1 MSSSSESI
9 VTTVEEKTTKKRYW
23 LRWLKYLLLSAICN
37 GAVWVLA
44 LTYLKKTPLT
54 FTSELIIHVAGGSP
68 GVSVNLPSIG
78 QANTSSST
86 SFGSHSDPRENYK
99 LMATSETVL
108 ETAAESLEIP
118 VSEFGKP
125 NIELINNTTLLLV
138 EVNAQDAKVAESKAW
153 ALYQALYKRLNVL
166 RAQEQEE
173 RDKAVQQVLEDSR
186 VKLTDAQ
193 NKLSNYKLRSGFNS
207 SDQIKDLIGNMGKLQ
222 AKLIDAIAQ
231 YRQTNDSL
239 QQLVST
245 LRLSPQKAADALVLQ
260 TDQEFQKILIEYTD
274 ATTILTNLL
283 PNRGPN
289 YPDVVE
295 ARQKQQA
302 SLQALLQR
310 GQKLLGIPVEQL
322 SLERLILDN
331 SNGSGVKRGDLFV
344 QLVKTNAELKG
355 LEGQIAALK
364 QQIDDLKA
372 KLNVLTEK
380 ESIHDNLDRDLQI
393 AQAVF
398 ASTLT
403 KIDLSKGDPFAS
415 FPMIQIIEE
424 PTLPEKPS
432 APKPKLVLAGAVV
445 GSLFVTAGLTLLWWR
460 EPLLK
465 ISKQI
470 VKKAIE

>member
-1 MSSSSESI
+1 MSSSSESL
-9 VTTVEEKTTKKRYW
+9 VTIEEKTTKEYYW

-37 GAVWVLA
+37 GALWGLA
-44 LTYLKKTPLT
+44 LTYLKKTPPT

-78 QANTSSST
+78 QANTSSGT
-86 SFGSHSDPRENYK
+86 SFGAHSDPRENYK
-99 LMATSETVL
+99 LMATNASVL
-108 ETAAESLEIP
+108 KIAAESLKISE
-118 VSEFGKP
+118 SEFGKP
-125 NIELINNTTLLLV
+125 KIELINNTTLLLL
-138 EVNAQDAKVAESKAW
+138 EVNAPDPQVAESKAW
-153 ALYQALYKRLNVL
+153 ALYHAFYQRLNVL
-166 RAQEQEE
+166 RSQEQEE
-173 RDKAVQQVLEDSR
+173 RDKAVQQILEDTR
-186 VKLTDAQ
+186 VKLTEAQ
-193 NKLSNYKLRSGFNS
+193 NKLSGYKLQSGFNS
-207 SDQIKDLIGNMGKLQ
+207 SEQIKDLIDNMGNLQ
-222 AKLIDAIAQ
+222 AELIEAISQ
-231 YRQTNDSL
+231 YRQNNDSL
-239 QQLVST
+239 QQLATT

-260 TDQEFQKILIEYTD
+260 TDQEFQKILTEYTD

-283 PNRGPN
+283 PSRGHN

-302 SLQALLQR
+302 SLEALLQR

-331 SNGSGVKRGDLFV
+331 SNGSGVKRGDLFI
-344 QLVKTNAELKG
+344 QLVKTNADLKG
-355 LEGQIAALK
+355 LEGQIAILK
-364 QQIDDLKA
+364 EQIEDQKA
-372 KLNVLTEK
+372 KLNVLTAK
-380 ESIHDNLDRDLQI
+380 ETIHDNLDRNLQI

-424 PTLPEKPS
+424 PTLPAEPS
-432 APKPKLVLAGAVV
+432 APKPKLVLAGAFV
-445 GSLFVTAGLTLLWWR
+445 GSLFVTGGLTLLWWR

>member
-1 MSSSSESI
+1 MSSSSEPL
-9 VTTVEEKTTKKRYW
+9 VTIEEKTTKERHW
-23 LRWLKYLLLSAICN
+23 LRWFKYLLLSALCN
-37 GAVWVLA
+37 GAVWGLA
-44 LTYLKKTPLT
+44 LTYLQKTPLS
-54 FTSELIIHVAGGSP
+54 FTSELIIHVAGSAP

-78 QANTSSST
+78 QANTSSGT

-99 LMATSETVL
+99 LMATSGTIL
-108 ETAAESLEIP
+108 NLAAKSLEIP
-118 VSEFGKP
+118 VSELGKP
-125 NIELINNTTLLLV
+125 NVTLINNTTLLKL
-138 EVNAQDAKVAESKAW
+138 EVSGEDPKVAESRGW
-153 ALYQALYKRLNVL
+153 ALYQALYKQLNIL
-166 RAQEQEE
+166 RSQEQTE
-173 RDKAVQQVLEDSR
+173 RDKSVQQILKDTR
-186 VKLTDAQ
+186 VKLTEAQ
-193 NKLSNYKLRSGFNS
+193 NKLSGYKLGSGFNS
-207 SDQIKDLIGNMGKLQ
+207 SDQIGNLIGNMGDLQ
-222 AKLIDAIAQ
+222 TKLINAIAE
-231 YRQTNDSL
+231 YRHKQDSL
-239 QQLVST
+239 QQLVTT

-260 TDQEFQKILIEYTD
+260 TDQEFQKILTEYTD

-283 PNRGPN
+283 PNRGRN

-310 GQKLLGIPVEQL
+310 GQKLLGIPIEQL

-344 QLVKTNAELKG
+344 QLVEINAELKG
-355 LEGQIAALK
+355 LEGQIATLK
-364 QQIDDLKA
+364 EQIKQLKA
-372 KLNVLTEK
+372 ELNILTGK

-424 PTLPEKPS
+424 PTLPEEPR
-432 APKPKLVLAGAVV
+432 APKPKLVMAGAFV

-465 ISKQI
+465 VSKQI

>member
-1 MSSSSESI
+1 MSSSSEHLVNI
-9 VTTVEEKTTKKRYW
+9 EGKITKQRQW
-23 LRWLKYLLLSAICN
+23 LRWLKYLLLSALCN
-37 GAVWVLA
+37 GAVWGLA
-44 LTYLKKTPLT
+44 LTYLEKTPLS
-54 FTSELIIHVAGGSP
+54 FTSELIIHVAGSAP

-78 QANTSSST
+78 QANTSSGT

-99 LMATSETVL
+99 LMIASGTIL
-108 ETAAESLEIP
+108 DLAAESLEIDT
-118 VSEFGKP
+118 SELGKP
-125 NIELINNTTLLLV
+125 NVTLINNTTLLKL
-138 EVNAQDAKVAESKAW
+138 EVSAQDPKIAESRSW
-153 ALYQALYKRLNVL
+153 ALYQALYKRLNIL
-166 RAQEQEE
+166 RAQEQAE
-173 RDKAVQQVLEDSR
+173 RDKS
-186 VKLTDAQ
+186 VKQILKDTQMKLSEAQ
-193 NKLSNYKLRSGFNS
+193 NKLSDYKLQSGFNS
-207 SDQIKDLIGNMGKLQ
+207 SDQIKDLISNMGNLQ
-222 AKLIDAIAQ
+222 AKLIEAIAQ
-231 YRQTNDSL
+231 YRTSNASL
-239 QQLVST
+239 QQLTTT
-245 LRLSPQKAADALVLQ
+245 LRVSPQKAADALVLQ
-260 TDQEFQKILIEYTD
+260 TDQEFQKILTEYTD

-283 PNRGPN
+283 PSRGRN

-295 ARQKQQA
+295 ARGKQQA

-344 QLVKTNAELKG
+344 ELVQINTELKG
-355 LEGQIAALK
+355 LESQIAALK
-364 QQIDDLKA
+364 EQIQDLKRQ
-372 KLNVLTEK
+372 LNILTEK
-380 ESIHDNLDRDLQI
+380 ETTHDNLDRDLQI

-415 FPMIQIIEE
+415 FPMIQMIEE
-424 PTLPEKPS
+424 PTLPEDPS
-432 APKPKLVLAGAVV
+432 APKPKLVLAGAFV

>member
-1 MSSSSESI
+1 
-9 VTTVEEKTTKKRYW
+9 
-23 LRWLKYLLLSAICN
+23 LLL
-37 GAVWVLA
+37 L
-44 LTYLKKTPLT
+44 
-54 FTSELIIHVAGGSP
+54 
-68 GVSVNLPSIG
+68 
-78 QANTSSST
+78 
-86 SFGSHSDPRENYK
+86 
-99 LMATSETVL
+99 
-108 ETAAESLEIP
+108 
-118 VSEFGKP
+118 
-125 NIELINNTTLLLV
+125 
-138 EVNAQDAKVAESKAW
+138 EVNARDPKMAEKKAW

-166 RAQEQEE
+166 RSQEQEE
-173 RDKAVQQVLEDSR
+173 RDKAVQQVLEDTR

-193 NKLSNYKLRSGFNS
+193 NKLSSYKLQSGFNS
-207 SDQIKDLIGNMGKLQ
+207 SDQIKDLIGSMGNLQ
-222 AKLIDAIAQ
+222 TELIDAIAQ

-239 QQLVST
+239 QQLAST
-245 LRLSPQKAADALVLQ
+245 LRLSPQNAADALVLQ
-260 TDQEFQKILIEYTD
+260 TDQEFQKTLIEYTD

-283 PNRGPN
+283 PSRGIN

-302 SLQALLQR
+302 SLKALLQR

-344 QLVKTNAELKG
+344 QLVKTNADLKG
-355 LEGQIAALK
+355 LEGQITALK
-364 QQIDDLKA
+364 EQINNLKSE
-372 KLNVLTEK
+372 LNTLTEQ
-380 ESIHDNLDRDLQI
+380 ESIHDNLDRNLQI

-424 PTLPEKPS
+424 PSLPTEPS
-432 APKPKLVLAGAVV
+432 APKPKLVMAGAFV
-445 GSLFVTAGLTLLWWR
+445 GSLFVSAGLTLLWWR

>member
-1 MSSSSESI
+1 MSSSSESL
-9 VTTVEEKTTKKRYW
+9 VTINKQTTKKYNL
-23 LRWLKYLLLSAICN
+23 LRWLKYLLFAAICN
-37 GAVWVLA
+37 GAVWGLA
-44 LTYLKKTPLT
+44 ITYLKKTPLS
-54 FTSELIIHVAGGSP
+54 FTSEMVIHLAGGSP

-78 QANTSSST
+78 QANTSSGT
-86 SFGSHSDPRENYK
+86 SFGAHSDPRENYK
-99 LMATSETVL
+99 LMATSGTVL
-108 ETAAESLEIP
+108 TIAAESLEI
-118 VSEFGKP
+118 SESQFGKP
-125 NIELINNTTLLLV
+125 KVELINNTTLLLL
-138 EVNAQDAKVAESKAW
+138 EVSGKEPKVAEKKAW
-153 ALYQALYKRLNVL
+153 ALYQALYKRLNIL
-166 RAQEQEE
+166 RSQEQAE
-173 RDKAVQQVLEDSR
+173 RDKAVQEVLEDTR
-186 VKLTDAQ
+186 VKLTEAQ
-193 NKLSNYKLRSGFNS
+193 NKVSSYKLQSGFSS
-207 SDQIKDLIGNMGKLQ
+207 SDQITNLIGNIGNLQ
-222 AKLIDAIAQ
+222 AELINAIAR
-231 YRQTNDSL
+231 YREINDSL
-239 QQLVST
+239 QQLANT

-260 TDQEFQKILIEYTD
+260 TDQEFQKILVEYTD

-283 PNRGPN
+283 PSRGVN

-344 QLVKTNAELKG
+344 QLVKMNADLKG
-355 LEGQIAALK
+355 LEGQIAVLK
-364 QQIDDLKA
+364 EQIEDLKA
-372 KLNVLTEK
+372 KLNLFTEK

-424 PTLPEKPS
+424 PTLPTEPS
-432 APKPKLVLAGAVV
+432 APKPKLVMAGAFI
-445 GSLFVTAGLTLLWWR
+445 GSLFVSAGLTLLWWR

>member
-1 MSSSSESI
+1 MSLPSESI
-9 VTTVEEKTTKKRYW
+9 VTIEKKTTKKKSW
-23 LRWLKYLLLSAICN
+23 LRWFKYLLLAALCN
-37 GAVWVLA
+37 GAVWGLA

-54 FTSELIIHVAGGSP
+54 FTSELIIHVAGSSP

-78 QANTSSST
+78 QANTSSAT

-99 LMATSETVL
+99 LMTTSGTVL
-108 ETAAESLEIP
+108 NIAAEFLEMPI
-118 VSEFGKP
+118 SKFGKP
-125 NIELINNTTLLLV
+125 NVELINNTTLLLL
-138 EVNAQDAKVAESKAW
+138 EIDARDPQVAEAKAW

-166 RAQEQEE
+166 RSQEQAE
-173 RDKAVQQVLEDSR
+173 RDKAVQEVLEDTR

-193 NKLSNYKLRSGFNS
+193 NKLSSYKLESGFNS
-207 SDQIKDLIGNMGKLQ
+207 SDQIGNLIGNMGDLQ
-222 AKLIDAIAQ
+222 TKLINTIAQ

-239 QQLVST
+239 QQLVTT
-245 LRLSPQKAADALVLQ
+245 LRLSPQKAADALILQ
-260 TDQEFQKILIEYTD
+260 TDQEFQKILTEYTD
-274 ATTILTNLL
+274 ATTILLQLL
-283 PNRGPN
+283 PIRGPN

-302 SLQALLQR
+302 SLKALLQR

-331 SNGSGVKRGDLFV
+331 SNGSGIKRGDLFV
-344 QLVKTNAELKG
+344 ELVKTNAQLEG
-355 LEGQIAALK
+355 LEGQIAALREK
-364 QQIDDLKA
+364 IQDLKA
-372 KLNVLTEK
+372 ELNILTEK

-424 PTLPEKPS
+424 PTLPEEPS

-460 EPLLK
+460 EPLLN

>member
-1 MSSSSESI
+1 MSSSSESL
-9 VTTVEEKTTKKRYW
+9 VTIEEKITKKYLW
-23 LRWLKYLLLSAICN
+23 LRWLKYLLFGVICN
-37 GAVWVLA
+37 GALWGLA
-44 LTYLKKTPLT
+44 LTYIKKTPPT
-54 FTSELIIHVAGGSP
+54 FTSELVIHVAGGLP

-78 QANTSSST
+78 QANTSSGT
-86 SFGSHSDPRENYK
+86 AFGAHADPRENYK
-99 LMATSETVL
+99 LMATSGAVL
-108 ETAAESLEIP
+108 KIAAESLKISE
-118 VSEFGKP
+118 SEFNKP
-125 NIELINNTTLLLV
+125 NIELINNTTLLLLK
-138 EVNAQDAKVAESKAW
+138 VNALTPKIAESHAW
-153 ALYQALYKRLNVL
+153 ALYQAFYRRLNVL
-166 RAQEQEE
+166 RSQEQEE
-173 RDKAVQQVLEDSR
+173 RDKAVQQILEDTR
-186 VKLTDAQ
+186 IKLTDAQ
-193 NKLSNYKLRSGFNS
+193 NQLSNYKLKSGFNS
-207 SDQIKDLIGNMGKLQ
+207 ADQIENLIGNMGNLQ

-231 YRQTNDSL
+231 YRQNNDSL
-239 QQLVST
+239 QQLVTT

-260 TDQEFQKILIEYTD
+260 TDREFQKILVEYTD

-283 PNRGPN
+283 PSRGIN

-344 QLVKTNAELKG
+344 QLVKTNADLKG
-355 LEGQIAALK
+355 LEGQIATLK
-364 QQIDDLKA
+364 EQIENLKA
-372 KLNVLTEK
+372 ELNVLTEK
-380 ESIHDNLDRDLQI
+380 ETIHDNLDRNLQI

-424 PTLPEKPS
+424 PTLPEEPS
-432 APKPKLVLAGAVV
+432 APKPKLVMAGALV
-445 GSLFVTAGLTLLWWR
+445 GSLFVSAGLTLLWWR

-465 ISKQI
+465 ISKKI

>member
-1 MSSSSESI
+1 MSSPSESI
-9 VTTVEEKTTKKRYW
+9 VTIEKTSKKRHW
-23 LRWLKYLLLSAICN
+23 LRWLKYLLLAGFCN
-37 GAVWVLA
+37 TAVWVLV

-54 FTSELIIHVAGGSP
+54 FTSELIIHVAGSSP

-78 QANTSSST
+78 QANTSSGT

-99 LMATSETVL
+99 LMATSDTVL
-108 ETAAESLEIP
+108 DIAAETLEVP
-118 VSEFGKP
+118 ASEFGKP
-125 NIELINNTTLLLV
+125 NVELINNTTLLLV
-138 EVNAQDAKVAESKAW
+138 EINARNPKVAEAKAW
-153 ALYQALYKRLNVL
+153 ALYRALYKRLNVL
-166 RAQEQEE
+166 RSQEQME
-173 RDKAVQQVLEDSR
+173 RDKSVQQILKDTR

-193 NKLSNYKLRSGFNS
+193 NKLSGYKLQSGFNS
-207 SDQIKDLIGNMGKLQ
+207 SDQIKDLIDNMGNLQ
-222 AKLIDAIAQ
+222 SELIDTVAQ

-239 QQLVST
+239 QQLSTT
-245 LRLSPQKAADALVLQ
+245 LRLTPQKAADALILQ
-260 TDQEFQKILIEYTD
+260 TDQEFQKILTEYTD
-274 ATTILTNLL
+274 ATTVLTNLL
-283 PNRGPN
+283 PSRGPN

-295 ARQKQQA
+295 ARRKQQA

-331 SNGSGVKRGDLFV
+331 TNGSGVKRGDLFV
-344 QLVKTNAELKG
+344 QLIKTNAELKG
-355 LEGQIAALK
+355 LEGQIVTLK
-364 QQIDDLKA
+364 QQLSELTA
-372 KLNVLTEK
+372 ELNVLTEK

-424 PTLPEKPS
+424 PTLPEEPS
-432 APKPKLVLAGAVV
+432 APKPKLVLAGAFV
-445 GSLFVTAGLTLLWWR
+445 GSMLVTAGLTLLWWR

-465 ISKQI
+465 VSKQI

>member
-1 MSSSSESI
+1 MSSSSESL
-9 VTTVEEKTTKKRYW
+9 VTIPEKTTKKHLW
-23 LRWLKYLLLSAICN
+23 LRWLKYLLLGAICN
-37 GAVWVLA
+37 GAVWGLA

-54 FTSELIIHVAGGSP
+54 FTSELVIHVAGGSP

-78 QANTSSST
+78 QANTSSGT

-99 LMATSETVL
+99 LMATSGTVL
-108 ETAAESLEIP
+108 KIAAESLEMP
-118 VSEFGKP
+118 ESEFGKP
-125 NIELINNTTLLLV
+125 NVELINNTTLLLL
-138 EVNAQDAKVAESKAW
+138 EVNAQDPKVAESKAW
-153 ALYQALYKRLNVL
+153 SLYQALYKRLNVL
-166 RAQEQEE
+166 RSQEQEE
-173 RDKAVQQVLEDSR
+173 RDKAVQQILEDTR

-193 NKLSNYKLRSGFNS
+193 NKLSSYKLKSGFNS
-207 SDQIKDLIGNMGKLQ
+207 SDQIGNLIGNMGDLQ
-222 AKLIDAIAQ
+222 TKLIDAIAQ
-231 YRQTNDSL
+231 YRQNNDSL
-239 QQLVST
+239 QQLAST

-260 TDQEFQKILIEYTD
+260 TDQEFQKILVEYTD

-283 PNRGPN
+283 PSRGVN

-344 QLVKTNAELKG
+344 QLVKTNADLKG
-355 LEGQIAALK
+355 LEGQIATL
-364 QQIDDLKA
+364 QEQIANLKA
-372 KLNVLTEK
+372 ELNVLTEK
-380 ESIHDNLDRDLQI
+380 ETIHDNLDRNLQI

-424 PTLPEKPS
+424 PTLPAEPS
-432 APKPKLVLAGAVV
+432 APKPKLVMAGALV
-445 GSLFVTAGLTLLWWR
+445 GSLFVSAGLTLLWWR

>member
-1 MSSSSESI
+1 MSTSSESI
-9 VTTVEEKTTKKRYW
+9 VTTEAQTTKQYHW
-23 LRWLKYLLLSAICN
+23 LRWFKYLLLAGLCN
-37 GAVWVLA
+37 GSVWGLA

-54 FTSELIIHVAGGSP
+54 FTSELIIHVAGSSP

-78 QANTSSST
+78 QANTSSGT

-99 LMATSETVL
+99 LMATSGTVL
-108 ETAAESLEIP
+108 NLAAEFLKLP
-118 VSEFGKP
+118 ASEFGKP
-125 NIELINNTTLLLV
+125 NVELINNTTLLLL
-138 EVNAQDAKVAESKAW
+138 EINAQDPKVAESKAW
-153 ALYQALYKRLNVL
+153 ALYQSLYKRLNVL
-166 RAQEQEE
+166 RSQEQAE
-173 RDKAVQQVLEDSR
+173 RDKSVQQILEDTR
-186 VKLTDAQ
+186 VKLTKAQ
-193 NKLSNYKLRSGFNS
+193 NKLSGYKLQSGFNS
-207 SDQIKDLIGNMGKLQ
+207 SDQIKDLIGNMGNLQ
-222 AKLIDAIAQ
+222 TKLIDVVAE
-231 YRQTNDSL
+231 YRQTSDSL
-239 QQLVST
+239 QQLVTT

-260 TDQEFQKILIEYTD
+260 TDQEFQKILTEYTD

-283 PNRGPN
+283 PSRGRN

-344 QLVKTNAELKG
+344 QLVETNAELKG
-355 LEGQIAALK
+355 LEGQIATLK
-364 QQIDDLKA
+364 AQIGDLKA
-372 KLNVLTEK
+372 ELGILTEK

-432 APKPKLVLAGAVV
+432 APKPKLVLAGAFV
-445 GSLFVTAGLTLLWWR
+445 GSMFVTAGLTLLWWR

-465 ISKQI
+465 ITKQI

>member
-1 MSSSSESI
+1 MSSSSESL
-9 VTTVEEKTTKKRYW
+9 VTIEEKKVKQHPW
-23 LRWLKYLLLSAICN
+23 LRWLKYILLSAICN
-37 GAVWVLA
+37 GAVWGLA
-44 LTYLKKTPLT
+44 ITYLKKTPLT
-54 FTSELIIHVAGGSP
+54 FTSELIIHVAGGAP

-78 QANTSSST
+78 QANTSSGT
-86 SFGSHSDPRENYK
+86 AFGSHSDPRENYK
-99 LMATSETVL
+99 LMAMSGTIL
-108 ETAAESLEIP
+108 EIAAESLKVP

-125 NIELINNTTLLLV
+125 NVELVNNTTLLLL
-138 EVNAQDAKVAESKAW
+138 EVNAQDPKVAESKAW
-153 ALYQALYKRLNVL
+153 ALYQALYKRLNIL
-166 RAQEQEE
+166 RSQEQTE
-173 RDKAVQQVLEDSR
+173 RDKSVQQVLKDTE
-186 VKLTDAQ
+186 VKLTAAQ

-207 SDQIKDLIGNMGKLQ
+207 SDQIGNLISNMGDLQ
-222 AKLIDAIAQ
+222 TKLIDAIAQ

-239 QQLVST
+239 QQLATT

-260 TDQEFQKILIEYTD
+260 TDQEFQKILVEYTD

-283 PNRGPN
+283 PSRGIN

-302 SLQALLQR
+302 SLEALLQR

-331 SNGSGVKRGDLFV
+331 SNGSGVKRGELFV
-344 QLVKTNAELKG
+344 QLIKTNADLKG
-355 LEGQIAALK
+355 LEGQIATLK
-364 QQIDDLKA
+364 SQIEELKLE
-372 KLNVLTEK
+372 LNALTEK
-380 ESIHDNLDRDLQI
+380 ESIHDNLDRNLQI

-415 FPMIQIIEE
+415 FPMIQVIEE
-424 PTLPEKPS
+424 PTLPSEPS
-432 APKPKLVLAGAVV
+432 APKPKLVMAGAVV

-465 ISKQI
+465 VSKQI

>member
-1 MSSSSESI
+1 MSSPSEST
-9 VTTVEEKTTKKRYW
+9 VTIEEKAAKKHYW
-23 LRWLKYLLLSAICN
+23 LRWLKYLLLAGLCN
-37 GAVWVLA
+37 FAVWGLA

-54 FTSELIIHVAGGSP
+54 FTSELTIHVAGSSP

-78 QANTSSST
+78 QANTSSGT

-99 LMATSETVL
+99 LMATSDTVL
-108 ETAAESLEIP
+108 KNAAESIEMPI
-118 VSEFGKP
+118 SKFGKP
-125 NIELINNTTLLLV
+125 KIDLINNTTLLLL
-138 EVNAQDAKVAESKAW
+138 EVNAQDPKVAESKAW
-153 ALYQALYKRLNVL
+153 ALYGSLYRRLNVL
-166 RAQEQEE
+166 RAQEQQE
-173 RDKAVQQVLEDSR
+173 RDKSVQQILEDTR

-193 NKLSNYKLRSGFNS
+193 NKLSGYKLRSGFNS
-207 SDQIKDLIGNMGKLQ
+207 SDQIKDLINNMGDLQ
-222 AKLIDAIAQ
+222 TKLIDATAQ

-239 QQLVST
+239 QQLAAT

-260 TDQEFQKILIEYTD
+260 TDREFQKILNEYTD

-295 ARQKQQA
+295 ARGKQQA
-302 SLQALLQR
+302 SLQALLVR
-310 GQKLLGIPVEQL
+310 GQILLGIPIEQL

-331 SNGSGVKRGDLFV
+331 TSGSGVKRADLFI
-344 QLVKTNAELKG
+344 QLVKTDAELKG
-355 LEGQIAALK
+355 LAGQIATLK
-364 QQIDDLKA
+364 QQIERLKA
-372 KLNVLTEK
+372 ELNVLTEK

-424 PTLPEKPS
+424 PNLPTEPS
-432 APKPKLVLAGAVV
+432 APKPKLVLAGAFV

>member
-1 MSSSSESI
+1 MSSSSEHLVNI
-9 VTTVEEKTTKKRYW
+9 EGKITKQRQW
-23 LRWLKYLLLSAICN
+23 LRWLKYLLLSALCN
-37 GAVWVLA
+37 GAVWGLA
-44 LTYLKKTPLT
+44 LTYLEKTPLS
-54 FTSELIIHVAGGSP
+54 FTSELIIHVAGSAP

-78 QANTSSST
+78 QANTSSGT

-99 LMATSETVL
+99 LMIASGTIL
-108 ETAAESLEIP
+108 DLAAKSLEIP
-118 VSEFGKP
+118 TSELGKP
-125 NIELINNTTLLLV
+125 NVTLINNTTLLKL
-138 EVNAQDAKVAESKAW
+138 EVSAQDPKIAESRSW
-153 ALYQALYKRLNVL
+153 ALYQALYRRLNIL
-166 RAQEQEE
+166 RAQEQAE
-173 RDKAVQQVLEDSR
+173 RDKS
-186 VKLTDAQ
+186 VKQILKDTQLKLSEAQ
-193 NKLSNYKLRSGFNS
+193 NKLSDYKLQSGFNS
-207 SDQIKDLIGNMGKLQ
+207 SDQIKDLISNMGNLQ
-222 AKLIDAIAQ
+222 AKLIEAIAQ
-231 YRQTNDSL
+231 YRTSNASL
-239 QQLVST
+239 QQLTTT
-245 LRLSPQKAADALVLQ
+245 LRVSPQKAADALVLQ
-260 TDQEFQKILIEYTD
+260 TDQEFQKILTEYTD

-283 PNRGPN
+283 PSRGRN

-295 ARQKQQA
+295 ARGKQRA

-344 QLVKTNAELKG
+344 ELVQINTELKG
-355 LEGQIAALK
+355 LESQIAALK
-364 QQIDDLKA
+364 EQIQDLKRQ
-372 KLNVLTEK
+372 LNILTEK
-380 ESIHDNLDRDLQI
+380 ETTHDNLDRDLQI

-415 FPMIQIIEE
+415 FPMIQMIEE
-424 PTLPEKPS
+424 PTLPEEPS
-432 APKPKLVLAGAVV
+432 APKPKLVLAGAFV

>member
-9 VTTVEEKTTKKRYW
+9 TIIDDEPIKKYLW
-23 LRWLKYLLLSAICN
+23 LRWLKYLLLAATFNS
-37 GAVWVLA
+37 AVWGLA
-44 LTYLKKTPLT
+44 LTYLKKTPPT
-54 FTSELIIHVAGGSP
+54 FISELIIHVAGSSP

-78 QANTSSST
+78 QANTSSGT

-99 LMATSETVL
+99 LMATSNTVL
-108 ETAAESLEIP
+108 RTAAESLEIS
-118 VSEFGKP
+118 VSKLGKP
-125 NIELINNTTLLLV
+125 NVTLINNTTLLQL
-138 EVNAQDAKVAESKAW
+138 EVSGEDPKVAESKAW
-153 ALYQALYKRLNVL
+153 ALYQSLYKRLNVL
-166 RAQEQEE
+166 RSQEQKE
-173 RDKAVQQVLEDSR
+173 RDKSVQQILEDTR
-186 VKLTDAQ
+186 IKLTEAQ
-193 NKLSNYKLRSGFNS
+193 NQLSGYKLKSGFNS
-207 SDQIKDLIGNMGKLQ
+207 SDQITNLIGNMGDLQ
-222 AKLIDAIAQ
+222 TKLIDAIAQ
-231 YRQTNDSL
+231 YRQTNDNL

-245 LRLSPQKAADALVLQ
+245 LRVSPQKAADALVLQ
-260 TDQEFQKILIEYTD
+260 TDQEFQKILTEYTD

-283 PNRGPN
+283 PNRGHN

-302 SLQALLQR
+302 SLKVLLQR

-355 LEGQIAALK
+355 LEGQIATLK
-364 QQIDDLKA
+364 SQITEQKA
-372 KLNVLTEK
+372 ELNILTEK
-380 ESIHDNLDRDLQI
+380 ETIHDHLDRDLQI

-424 PTLPEKPS
+424 PTLPEEPS
-432 APKPKLVLAGAVV
+432 APKPKLVLAGAFV
-445 GSLFVTAGLTLLWWR
+445 GSLFVTVGLTLLWWR

>member
-1 MSSSSESI
+1 MSSSSESL
-9 VTTVEEKTTKKRYW
+9 VTIEEKTTKNRYW

-54 FTSELIIHVAGGSP
+54 FTSELIVHVAGGSP
-68 GVSVNLPSIG
+68 GVNVNLPSIG
-78 QANTSSST
+78 QANTSSGT

-99 LMATSETVL
+99 LMATSGTVL
-108 ETAAESLEIP
+108 KTAAESLKIP
-118 VSEFGKP
+118 ASEFGKP
-125 NIELINNTTLLLV
+125 NIELINNTTLLLL
-138 EVNAQDAKVAESKAW
+138 EVNAQDPKVAKSKAW
-153 ALYQALYKRLNVL
+153 ALYQALYNRLNVL
-166 RAQEQEE
+166 RSQEQAE
-173 RDKAVQQVLEDSR
+173 RDKAVQQVLDDTR

-193 NKLSNYKLRSGFNS
+193 NKLSSYKLKSGFNS
-207 SDQIKDLIGNMGKLQ
+207 SDQIKDLIGNMGDLQ
-222 AKLIDAIAQ
+222 TKLIDVSAQ

-239 QQLVST
+239 QQLVTT

-274 ATTILTNLL
+274 STTILTNLL
-283 PNRGPN
+283 PSRGPN

-295 ARQKQQA
+295 ARRKQQA
-302 SLQALLQR
+302 SLKALLQR

-355 LEGQIAALK
+355 LDGQIAALK

-372 KLNVLTEK
+372 ELSVLTEK
-380 ESIHDNLDRDLQI
+380 ESIHDNLNRNLQI

-403 KIDLSKGDPFAS
+403 KIDLSKGDSFAS

-424 PTLPEKPS
+424 PILPEEPS
-432 APKPKLVLAGAVV
+432 APKPKLVLAGAFV
-445 GSLFVTAGLTLLWWR
+445 GSLFVTAGLTLLWWS

-465 ISKQI
+465 VSKQI

>member
-1 MSSSSESI
+1 MSSSSESL
-9 VTTVEEKTTKKRYW
+9 VTIKEKTTKNYYW
-23 LRWLKYLLLSAICN
+23 LWWLKYLLLSGICN
-37 GAVWVLA
+37 GAVWLLA
-44 LTYLKKTPLT
+44 LTYLKTIPPT
-54 FTSELIIHVAGGSP
+54 FTSELIVHVAGGSP

-78 QANTSSST
+78 QANTSSSS

-108 ETAAESLEIP
+108 KAAAESLEIP

-125 NIELINNTTLLLV
+125 NIELINNTTLLLL
-138 EVNAQDAKVAESKAW
+138 EVDGEDPKLAKSKAW
-153 ALYQALYKRLNVL
+153 ALYQSLYKRLNVL
-166 RAQEQEE
+166 RSQEQTE
-173 RDKAVQQVLEDSR
+173 RDKAVQQVLEDTR

-193 NKLSNYKLRSGFNS
+193 NKISNYKLRSGFNS
-207 SDQIKDLIGNMGKLQ
+207 SAQIKDLISNMGDLQ
-222 AKLIDAIAQ
+222 AKLINEIAR
-231 YRQTNDSL
+231 YRQINGRL
-239 QQLVST
+239 QQLVTT

-283 PNRGPN
+283 PSRGPN

-302 SLQALLQR
+302 SLKALLQR
-310 GQKLLGIPVEQL
+310 GQKLLGIPAEQL
-322 SLERLILDN
+322 NLERLILDN

-344 QLVKTNAELKG
+344 ELIKTNAELKG
-355 LEGQIAALK
+355 LDGQIATLK
-364 QQIDDLKA
+364 EQINNLKA
-372 KLNVLTEK
+372 ELNTLTEK

-465 ISKQI
+465 ISKYI

>member
-1 MSSSSESI
+1 MSSSSESL
-9 VTTVEEKTTKKRYW
+9 VTIEKTTKKHLW
-23 LRWLKYLLLSAICN
+23 LRWLKYLLLGAICN
-37 GAVWVLA
+37 GAVWGLA

-54 FTSELIIHVAGGSP
+54 FTSELVIHVAGVSP

-78 QANTSSST
+78 QANTSSGT

-99 LMATSETVL
+99 LMATSGTVL
-108 ETAAESLEIP
+108 KIAAASLEMP
-118 VSEFGKP
+118 ESQFGKP
-125 NIELINNTTLLLV
+125 NIELINNTTLLLL
-138 EVNAQDAKVAESKAW
+138 EVNARDPKVAEKKAW

-166 RAQEQEE
+166 RSQEQTE
-173 RDKAVQQVLEDSR
+173 RDKAVQQVLEDTR
-186 VKLTDAQ
+186 VKLTEAQ
-193 NKLSNYKLRSGFNS
+193 NKLSSYKLKSGFNS
-207 SDQIKDLIGNMGKLQ
+207 SDQIKDLIGNMGNLQ
-222 AKLIDAIAQ
+222 AELIDAIAQ
-231 YRQTNDSL
+231 YRQNNDSL
-239 QQLVST
+239 QQLAST

-260 TDQEFQKILIEYTD
+260 TDQEFQKILVEYTD

-283 PNRGPN
+283 PSRGVN

-295 ARQKQQA
+295 ARQKQRA

-344 QLVKTNAELKG
+344 QLVKTNADLKG
-355 LEGQIAALK
+355 LEGQITTL
-364 QQIDDLKA
+364 QEQIDNLKA
-372 KLNVLTEK
+372 ELNVLTEK
-380 ESIHDNLDRDLQI
+380 ESIHDNLDRNLQI

-424 PTLPEKPS
+424 PTLPAEPS
-432 APKPKLVLAGAVV
+432 APKPKLVMAGALV

-465 ISKQI
+465 VSKQI

>member
-1 MSSSSESI
+1 MSSPSESI
-9 VTTVEEKTTKKRYW
+9 VTIEEKTTKKHYW

-37 GAVWVLA
+37 GAVWGLA

-54 FTSELIIHVAGGSP
+54 FTSELIIHVAGSSP

-78 QANTSSST
+78 QANTSSGT

-99 LMATSETVL
+99 LMATSGTVL
-108 ETAAESLEIP
+108 KTAAESLEI
-118 VSEFGKP
+118 SASQFGKP
-125 NIELINNTTLLLV
+125 NIELINNTTLLLL
-138 EVNAQDAKVAESKAW
+138 EVNAQDPKVAEAKAW
-153 ALYQALYKRLNVL
+153 ALYQALYKRLNIL
-166 RAQEQEE
+166 RSQEQAE
-173 RDKAVQQVLEDSR
+173 RDKSVQQILEDTR
-186 VKLTDAQ
+186 VKLTEAQ
-193 NKLSNYKLRSGFNS
+193 NKLSDYKLRSGFNS
-207 SDQIKDLIGNMGKLQ
+207 SDQIKDLIGNMGNLQ
-222 AKLIDAIAQ
+222 TKLIDAIAL

-239 QQLVST
+239 QQLVTT
-245 LRLSPQKAADALVLQ
+245 LKLSPQEAADALVLQ

-283 PNRGPN
+283 PSRGPN

-302 SLQALLQR
+302 SLQALLKR

-344 QLVKTNAELKG
+344 QLVKMNAELKG
-355 LEGQIAALK
+355 LDGQIVTLK
-364 QQIDDLKA
+364 RQINNLKTE
-372 KLNVLTEK
+372 LNVLTKK
-380 ESIHDNLDRDLQI
+380 ESFHDNLGRNLQI

-424 PTLPEKPS
+424 PTLPIEPS
-432 APKPKLVLAGAVV
+432 APKPKLVLAGAFV

>member
-9 VTTVEEKTTKKRYW
+9 VTIEEKTTKKYHW
-23 LRWLKYLLLSAICN
+23 LRWLKYLLLASLCN
-37 GAVWVLA
+37 AAVWGLA
-44 LTYLKKTPLT
+44 LVYLKKTPPT
-54 FTSELIIHVAGGSP
+54 FTSKLIIHVAGSSP

-78 QANTSSST
+78 QANTSSGT

-99 LMATSETVL
+99 LITTSETVL
-108 ETAAESLEIP
+108 NIAAEMLEIP
-118 VSEFGKP
+118 VSQFGKP
-125 NIELINNTTLLLV
+125 NIELINNTTLLLL
-138 EVNAQDAKVAESKAW
+138 EINARVPQVAEEKAW
-153 ALYQALYKRLNVL
+153 ALYRALYERLNVL
-166 RAQEQEE
+166 RSQEQTE
-173 RDKAVQQVLEDSR
+173 RDKSVQQILEDTR
-186 VKLTDAQ
+186 VKLTEAQ
-193 NKLSNYKLRSGFNS
+193 NKLSAYKLRSGFNS
-207 SDQIKDLIGNMGKLQ
+207 SDQIKDSIDNMGDLQ
-222 AKLIDAIAQ
+222 TKLINATAQ

-239 QQLVST
+239 QQLVTT
-245 LRLSPQKAADALVLQ
+245 LKLSPQKAADALVLQ
-260 TDQEFQKILIEYTD
+260 TDREFQKILIEYTD

-283 PNRGPN
+283 PSRGPN

-295 ARQKQQA
+295 ARRKQQA

-322 SLERLILDN
+322 NLERLILDN
-331 SNGSGVKRGDLFV
+331 TNGSGVKRGDLFV
-344 QLVKTNAELKG
+344 QLIETNAELKG
-355 LEGQIAALK
+355 LEGQIVTLK
-364 QQIDDLKA
+364 QQLSELKA
-372 KLNVLTEK
+372 ELNVLTEK

-424 PTLPEKPS
+424 PTIPEEPS
-432 APKPKLVLAGAVV
+432 APKPKLVLAGAFV

>member
-1 MSSSSESI
+1 MPSPSESLVPI
-9 VTTVEEKTTKKRYW
+9 KKKKTIKKRYW
-23 LRWLKYLLLSAICN
+23 LRWFKYIVLSAVCN
-37 GAVWVLA
+37 VAVWVLA

-54 FTSELIIHVAGGSP
+54 YTSELILHVAGGSP

-78 QANTSSST
+78 QANTSSGT

-99 LMATSETVL
+99 LMATSGTIL
-108 ETAAESLEIP
+108 EIAAESLEMP
-118 VSEFGKP
+118 TAKFGKP
-125 NIELINNTTLLLV
+125 NIELINNTTLLLL
-138 EVNAQDAKVAESKAW
+138 EVNAQDPQVAESKAW
-153 ALYQALYKRLNVL
+153 ALYQALYNRLNVL
-166 RAQEQEE
+166 RSQEQQE
-173 RDKAVQQVLEDSR
+173 RDKAVQQVLEDTR
-186 VKLTDAQ
+186 VKLTAAQ
-193 NKLSNYKLRSGFNS
+193 NKLSGYKLQSGFNS
-207 SDQIKDLIGNMGKLQ
+207 SDQIKDLIGNMGNLQ

-231 YRQTNDSL
+231 YRQTNQSL

-260 TDQEFQKILIEYTD
+260 TDQEFQKILTEYTD

-283 PNRGPN
+283 PNRGYN

-302 SLQALLQR
+302 SLKALLER

-344 QLVKTNAELKG
+344 DLVKTNAELEG
-355 LEGQIAALK
+355 LEGQIGALK
-364 QQIDDLKA
+364 ENIEDLKA
-372 KLNVLTEK
+372 QLNVLTEK
-380 ESIHDNLDRDLQI
+380 ESIHDNLDRNLQI

-424 PTLPEKPS
+424 PTVPTEPS
-432 APKPKLVLAGAVV
+432 APKPKLVLAGAFV

-465 ISKQI
+465 ISKKI

>member
-1 MSSSSESI
+1 MSSPSESI
-9 VTTVEEKTTKKRYW
+9 ITIEEKTSKKRHW
-23 LRWLKYLLLSAICN
+23 LRWLKYLLLAGFCN
-37 GAVWVLA
+37 AAVWILA

-54 FTSELIIHVAGGSP
+54 FTSELIIHVAGSSP

-78 QANTSSST
+78 QANTSSGT

-99 LMATSETVL
+99 LMATSDTVL
-108 ETAAESLEIP
+108 DIAAKTLEIP
-118 VSEFGKP
+118 TSEFGKP
-125 NIELINNTTLLLV
+125 NVELINNTTLLLV
-138 EVNAQDAKVAESKAW
+138 EINARDPQAAQAKAW
-153 ALYQALYKRLNVL
+153 ALYRALYKRLNVL
-166 RAQEQEE
+166 RSQEQME
-173 RDKAVQQVLEDSR
+173 RDKSVQQILEDTR
-186 VKLTDAQ
+186 VKLTEAQ
-193 NKLSNYKLRSGFNS
+193 NKLSGYKLRSGYNS
-207 SDQIKDLIGNMGKLQ
+207 SDQIKDLIDNMGNLQ
-222 AKLIDAIAQ
+222 SVLIDTIAK

-239 QQLVST
+239 QQLSTT
-245 LRLSPQKAADALVLQ
+245 LRLTPQKAADALILQ
-260 TDQEFQKILIEYTD
+260 TDQEFQKILTEYTD

-283 PNRGPN
+283 PSRGPN

-295 ARQKQQA
+295 ARGQQQA
-302 SLQALLQR
+302 SLQALLLR
-310 GQKLLGIPVEQL
+310 GQQLLGIPIEQL

-355 LEGQIAALK
+355 LDGQIATLK
-364 QQIDDLKA
+364 KQIAEQKA
-372 KLNVLTEK
+372 QLNTLTAK

-415 FPMIQIIEE
+415 FPMLQIIEE
-424 PTLPEKPS
+424 PSIPEEPS
-432 APKPKLVLAGAVV
+432 APKPKLVLAGAFV
-445 GSLFVTAGLTLLWWR
+445 GSLFITAGLTLLWWR

-465 ISKQI
+465 ISKQL

>member
-1 MSSSSESI
+1 MSSPSDSL
-9 VTTVEEKTTKKRYW
+9 VTIEEKTTKKHHW
-23 LRWLKYLLLSAICN
+23 LRWLKYLLLSVICN
-37 GAVWVLA
+37 GAIWGLA

-54 FTSELIIHVAGGSP
+54 FTSELIIHVAGASP

-78 QANTSSST
+78 QANTSSGT

-99 LMATSETVL
+99 LMATSGTVL
-108 ETAAESLEIP
+108 KTAAESLEIP
-118 VSEFGKP
+118 ASQFGKP
-125 NIELINNTTLLLV
+125 NIELINNTTLLLL
-138 EVNAQDAKVAESKAW
+138 EVSAQEPKVAESKAW
-153 ALYQALYKRLNVL
+153 ALYQALYKRLNIL
-166 RAQEQEE
+166 RSQEQAE
-173 RDKAVQQVLEDSR
+173 RDKSVQQILEDTR
-186 VKLTDAQ
+186 VKLTEAQ
-193 NKLSNYKLRSGFNS
+193 NKLSGYKLQSGFNS
-207 SDQIKDLIGNMGKLQ
+207 SDQIKDLIGNMGNLQ
-222 AKLIDAIAQ
+222 AKLIDAIAE
-231 YRQTNDSL
+231 YRQSNDSL
-239 QQLVST
+239 QQLATT

-260 TDQEFQKILIEYTD
+260 TDQEFQKILTEYTD

-283 PNRGPN
+283 PSRGPN

-310 GQKLLGIPVEQL
+310 GQELLGIPVEQL

-355 LEGQIAALK
+355 LDGQIAALRE
-364 QQIDDLKA
+364 QINDLKA
-372 KLNVLTEK
+372 ELNILTEK

-424 PTLPEKPS
+424 PTLPEEPS
-432 APKPKLVLAGAVV
+432 APKPKLVLAGAFV